1 MIQYIGRF
9 AELNP
14 HLYRGNRPQ
23 YPRDNT
29 HTAQRNPP
37 TILIRETEVR
47 QAALIHGFS
56 DALYAPHTLWFPNQ
70 TYETA
75 SVHIFTPIP
84 TILNVKYLWS
94 SEYFHFLT
102 EALPNALLLHD
113 RYPGSPVC
121 VLESKFAVE
130 AFRWFGIQS
139 PILFSNPP
147 RLSKQAFATYVEC
160 GNPSKQ
166 KINRLRAVV
175 ESKLSFERTHGIL
188 IRRHRTRELL
198 NEAEVLEFFQTT
210 YPELKWVVFDS
221 LSFADTAGLFSK
233 ADMIVGP
240 HGAGFTNMLFAPRGV
255 RIVECMPLAD
265 PNLCYWHL
273 SEMLGHSYSMI
284 PIPCDGTG
292 SMRVSI
298 DELRMLI
305 KRPT

>member
-1 MIQYIGRF
+1 MIRYVGRF

-23 YPRDNT
+23 FPRGNT
-29 HTAQRNPP
+29 HTAHRNPP
-37 TILIRETEVR
+37 TILIREAEVR
-47 QAALIHGFS
+47 NSILLHGFS
-56 DALYAPHTLWFPNQ
+56 DALYAPHTVWFSNQ
-70 TYETA
+70 TYET
-75 SVHIFTPIP
+75 VGPHTFVRIP
-84 TILNVKYLWS
+84 TVLNVKYLWS

-121 VLESKFAVE
+121 VLKSKFAVE

-147 RLSKQAFATYVEC
+147 GISKQVFATYVEC

-166 KINRLRAVV
+166 KINRLRTVV

-188 IRRHRTRELL
+188 IRRHGKRELL
-198 NEAEVLEFFQTT
+198 NETEVLEFFQTT

-221 LSFADTAGLFSK
+221 LSFADTAVLFSK
-233 ADMIVGP
+233 AAMIVGP
-240 HGAGFTNMLFAPRGV
+240 HGAGFTNQLFAPRGV
-255 RIVECMPLAD
+255 QIVEFMPVTD

-284 PIPCDGTG
+284 PVPCDRTW
-292 SMRVSI
+292 SMHVSI
-298 DELRMLI
+298 DELTRLF
-305 KRPT
+305 KRSA